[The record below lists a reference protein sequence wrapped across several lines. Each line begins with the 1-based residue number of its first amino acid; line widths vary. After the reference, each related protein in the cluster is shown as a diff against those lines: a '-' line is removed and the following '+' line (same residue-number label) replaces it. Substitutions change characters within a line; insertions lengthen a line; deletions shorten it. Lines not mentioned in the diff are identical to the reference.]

1 MAGVAKKIWK
11 RKLKMRTVNINN
23 KTYRVLGPDEVI
35 QEGDMIDSVNV
46 TNLYPCTGSIG
57 KKVSYCDA
65 SQFTFLR
72 PYQTV
77 EDIEVVEG
85 HLYITKGGNL
95 VQTQNVSDR
104 FFNITRETSPTK
116 SKCGRT
122 LVSFYPKLGWQ
133 YCVATKK
140 SDFLS
145 DEWTIVEKAPFSSLP
160 NLPPEFEWA
169 GEEFALPF
177 RKPKD
182 GEYFV
187 RYNYLTGEFG
197 DVVQSKNF
205 AVPIGSDERR
215 IIVRLK
221 PNRITELT
229 SDQSAPMKTDYADLS
244 IGDIMQEGDEYFVF
258 HKKEWMAIAPAW
270 IGKSVQ
276 NKVCKLRRPI
286 GVKPIPFTG
295 AGKYKLAN
303 GQIVE
308 LDEFARCELKNNVVD
323 KYGNEA
329 CWRWRSSGEIRGLGF
344 DDHSHLYL
352 VEKLDEA
359 EAPADLIHN
368 GVAYYYLGP
377 DEVLK
382 EGDIIKYGDGEWNSC
397 SGCIGTHTNF
407 TDFKYA
413 RPIGEFRPLKEGE
426 IVQEGDEY
434 LQDFKWVKY
443 THGIGLKIEQCD
455 MKYNPRRPIVVE
467 NAVFSAKA
475 TKKENVMTELI
486 SKTKPVVSTV
496 LGFAW
501 RLAKHQTNYWV
512 GEPVK
517 ETAKWIGRKVRY
529 ATLFTA
535 IGMGGYAY
543 HNPEGAKELIK
554 SCLPKIEIKV
564 EKPSIM
570 S

>member
-1 MAGVAKKIWK
+1 MK
-11 RKLKMRTVNINN
+11 TVNINN

-35 QEGDMIDSVNV
+35 QEGDMIKNINMS
-46 TNLYPCTGSIG
+46 NLYHCTGSIG
-57 KKVSYCDA
+57 KKVACYDA
-65 SQFTFLR
+65 AYFTFLR
-72 PYQTV
+72 PV
-77 EDIEVVEG
+77 EDSEVVEG

-95 VQTQNVSDR
+95 VQVQYANSH
-104 FFNITRETSPTK
+104 FFNITKET
-116 SKCGRT
+116 G
-122 LVSFYPKLGWQ
+122 PKENKYGKTRNDFDSRLGWQ
-133 YCVATKK
+133 YYVDTKK
-140 SDFLS
+140 SGLLS
-145 DEWTIVEKAPFSSLP
+145 DEWAIVEKAPFSSLP

-197 DVVQSKNF
+197 NVVKSKDF
-205 AVPIGSDERR
+205 SVPIGSDERR

-221 PNRITELT
+221 PNR
-229 SDQSAPMKTDYADLS
+229 SAPIKTNYTYLS
-244 IGDIMQEGDEYFVF
+244 IGDIMQDGDEYFVF

-270 IGKSVQ
+270 IGKSIQ

-286 GVKPIPFTG
+286 KMQPIPFDG

-308 LDEFARCELKNNVVD
+308 LDEFATCKLKNNVVD

-329 CWRWRSSGEIRGLGF
+329 CWRWQSNGEIGGLGF

-359 EAPADLIHN
+359 EAQSENKPADIVHN

-382 EGDIIKYGDGEWNSC
+382 EGDILKSEKCTKWSECCSTIGGKANKFDGYL
-397 SGCIGTHTNF
+397 F
-407 TDFKYA
+407 A
-413 RPIGEFRPLKEGE
+413 RPIEAFRPLKEGE
-426 IVQEGDEY
+426 IIQEGDEY
-434 LQDFKWVKY
+434 LEDFKWAKY
-443 THGIGLKIEQCD
+443 SSSIGLRLLPSD
-455 MKYNPRRPIVVE
+455 MAYNPRRPIVVE
-467 NAVFSAKA
+467 NTVFSAKA

-496 LGFAW
+496 LDFAW